1 MVNHQSG
8 AVFCNRPN
16 YSTRMH
22 TQPTQTQATG
32 LSIILTN
39 MGNSAESK
47 AETQFPVS
55 FAQIQFLHHSYPLS
69 E

>member
-8 AVFCNRPN
+8 AVFYNRPN
-16 YSTRMH
+16 YSTCMH
-22 TQPTQTQATG
+22 AQPTQTQATG
-32 LSIILTN
+32 LSIILTK

-47 AETQFPVS
+47 AKTQFLVS
-55 FAQIQFLHHSYPLS
+55 FAQIQSLYHFYPLS